1 MSGAMAPTSEGDPS
15 VDGEP
20 AQQVMDVATAAELL
34 GVPPDRVL
42 AMVDEGLLHP
52 LAGTDHPTFDATE
65 VRALHDLGG

>member
-1 MSGAMAPTSEGDPS
+1 MAPTSEGDPV

-20 AQQVMDVATAAELL
+20 AHPVMDVATAAEVL

-52 LAGTDHPTFDATE
+52 RDETDHPTFDTAE
-65 VRALHDLGG
+65 VRAVHDLGG